1 MPPFFTEEIME
12 MDWREETLESLLAYF
27 NKNPKGTP
35 WADIAVYYPAG
46 EVLSAILKKAAMI
59 SEKSGLS
66 VFLAPAGDDRPYYL
80 REVFRCRSALWIV
93 RSEEE
98 CGKTALFSSRMG
110 RDGVSLYGRDDGGI
124 SLSGTNLLSFA
135 RKGDTGSTVFSAD
148 DLAFPKRSRDE
159 EFSQAEKDEG
169 IEKEQV
175 LLYASL
181 ILFAGGKAGTL
192 LSAADLARH
201 YYMGH

>member
-1 MPPFFTEEIME
+1 
-12 MDWREETLESLLAYF
+12 MDGMTAAFLFREPIFSL
-27 NKNPKGTP
+27 
-35 WADIAVYYPAG
+35 
-46 EVLSAILKKAAMI
+46 
-59 SEKSGLS
+59 
-66 VFLAPAGDDRPYYL
+66 
-80 REVFRCRSALWIV
+80 
-93 RSEEE
+93 
-98 CGKTALFSSRMG
+98 
-110 RDGVSLYGRDDGGI
+110 
-124 SLSGTNLLSFA
+124 FA

-192 LSAADLARH
+192 LGAADLARH

>member
-1 MPPFFTEEIME
+1 MTGPTTFGKF
-12 MDWREETLESLLAYF
+12 SA
-27 NKNPKGTP
+27 
-35 WADIAVYYPAG
+35 AG
-46 EVLSAILKKAAMI
+46 QLCGLSGLKKN
-59 SEKSGLS
+59 
-66 VFLAPAGDDRPYYL
+66 AGRQPSFIPDGKG
-80 REVFRCRSALWIV
+80 RC
-93 RSEEE
+93 
-98 CGKTALFSSRMG
+98 F
-110 RDGVSLYGRDDGGI
+110 LYGRDDGGI

-181 ILFAGGKAGTL
+181 ILLQAERQVRF
-192 LSAADLARH
+192 LARQTLPAI

>member
-1 MPPFFTEEIME
+1 MTGPTTFGKF
-12 MDWREETLESLLAYF
+12 SA
-27 NKNPKGTP
+27 
-35 WADIAVYYPAG
+35 AG
-46 EVLSAILKKAAMI
+46 QLC
-59 SEKSGLS
+59 GLS
-66 VFLAPAGDDRPYYL
+66 
-80 REVFRCRSALWIV
+80 
-93 RSEEE
+93 
-98 CGKTALFSSRMG
+98 
-110 RDGVSLYGRDDGGI
+110 GVSLYGRDDGGI

-159 EFSQAEKDEG
+159 KFSQAEKDEG

-192 LSAADLARH
+192 LGAADLARH

>member
-1 MPPFFTEEIME
+1 
-12 MDWREETLESLLAYF
+12 
-27 NKNPKGTP
+27 
-35 WADIAVYYPAG
+35 
-46 EVLSAILKKAAMI
+46 MI

-66 VFLAPAGDDRPYYL
+66 VFLAPVGDDRPYYL

-192 LSAADLARH
+192 LGAADLARH